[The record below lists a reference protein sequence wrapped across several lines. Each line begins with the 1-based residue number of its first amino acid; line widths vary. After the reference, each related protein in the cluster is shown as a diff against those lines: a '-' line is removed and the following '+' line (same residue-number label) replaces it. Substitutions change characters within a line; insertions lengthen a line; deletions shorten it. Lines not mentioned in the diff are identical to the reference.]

1 MTILMFATALCLSAV
16 AAFYSLVG
24 LAAIF
29 AAAVVPIIIMGTILE
44 VSKLVVASW
53 LYRNWGPVPFLLKSY
68 LTFAVIVLMV
78 ITSMGIFGFLSKAHI
93 EQTAMSSENM
103 AQIEVIDEKI
113 LRSEVKVK
121 RWQEEIDRLL
131 STGSTGTGSI
141 LLEQDQVALKDL
153 RNQIKSEKDIV
164 RSEADKR
171 IANAQQRRDKEIEA
185 AKPLLEDWGGEE
197 KYNKE
202 VLKAK
207 QTEQNESSVARTD
220 RDKKLVAIDKK
231 YAKDLKTLNKRIDT
245 ARAGSTN
252 KAANAD
258 KRIKE
263 LEKNIE
269 SEQKAIDL
277 VREDKLVFEK
287 EYRKLEAEVGPIKYI
302 AELIYDETDQT
313 ILEKAVRWVIILLV
327 TVFDPLAVLMLIAAN
342 WSWKHAKPLAPR
354 PVSNL
359 GPMQKEILKG
369 PTKEPPVKKQ
379 QPEAKE
385 TPIVSGYSFKMEK
398 QKEDKKVDVKR
409 SKIRANVAKKI
420 FMKPNNIDPLL
431 GRYLSELREEEKKRE
446 NKN

>member
-171 IANAQQRRDKEIEA
+171 IANAQ
-185 AKPLLEDWGGEE
+185 
-197 KYNKE
+197 
-202 VLKAK
+202 
-207 QTEQNESSVARTD
+207 
-220 RDKKLVAIDKK
+220 
-231 YAKDLKTLNKRIDT
+231 
-245 ARAGSTN
+245 
-252 KAANAD
+252 
-258 KRIKE
+258 
-263 LEKNIE
+263 
-269 SEQKAIDL
+269 
-277 VREDKLVFEK
+277 
-287 EYRKLEAEVGPIKYI
+287 
-302 AELIYDETDQT
+302 
-313 ILEKAVRWVIILLV
+313 
-327 TVFDPLAVLMLIAAN
+327 
-342 WSWKHAKPLAPR
+342 
-354 PVSNL
+354 
-359 GPMQKEILKG
+359 
-369 PTKEPPVKKQ
+369 
-379 QPEAKE
+379 
-385 TPIVSGYSFKMEK
+385 
-398 QKEDKKVDVKR
+398 
-409 SKIRANVAKKI
+409 
-420 FMKPNNIDPLL
+420 
-431 GRYLSELREEEKKRE
+431 
-446 NKN
+446 